1 MARRRVV
8 LLTPPK
14 SPHPTQLL
22 SRQHSIPVSPLAA
35 TLMNLLA
42 SIAYKRLTAEL
53 SPLDSALTKN
63 RGVGCALN
71 SSFSPSTFNLQLSTS
86 SPSRDLSSQPL
97 TNCPPHNLFLLTSL
111 QMSGGI
117 GDRVQEFLKHYF
129 NSAAKSSLVFSQPS
143 NLQTCQPLNESSISP
158 ATIFHPWLAN
168 ASASI
173 SSPISTGAKKSPA
186 PFASLRIP
194 PCLSRAMTN
203 TAGS

>member
-129 NSAAKSSLVFSQPS
+129 N
-143 NLQTCQPLNESSISP
+143 CGRI
-158 ATIFHPWLAN
+158 
-168 ASASI
+168 SASLNHLL
-173 SSPISTGAKKSPA
+173 GAGFTSHESRFPA
-186 PFASLRIP
+186 
-194 PCLSRAMTN
+194 LSKIVQPRARPL
-203 TAGS
+203 GL